1 MLKSS
6 AVVSVKWLA
15 SRMAS
20 KDPCIRILDGSF
32 HMPAAN
38 RDPKAEYT
46 AKHIPGA
53 LFFDINECANQNSP
67 YPHMLPSPEEFEDYV
82 RRMGIKN
89 NSHVIVY
96 DTSEKF
102 GLFSAARVWWTFRVF
117 GHDSVSVL
125 DGGLPKWLSLNQSVT
140 DKVGTFTPSTF
151 IAKYRPE
158 LVKNFNDIND
168 NIENKFSQVV
178 DARPEGRF
186 QGTAPE
192 PRADIKSGHFQ
203 GATNIPFTRILN
215 SETKTILK
223 KEDLLKTFENVNIDL
238 NKPIIAS
245 CGSGVSACCIAL
257 AAYLCDY
264 ENVSVYDG
272 SWTEWAQRIS
282 ADKILSKN

>member
-1 MLKSS
+1 MLKNS

-15 SRMAS
+15 SKIAS

-46 AKHIPGA
+46 AKHVPGS
-53 LFFDINECANQNSP
+53 LFFDINECADQDSP
-67 YPHMLPSPEEFEDYV
+67 YPHMLPSTEDFEDCV

-89 NSHVIVY
+89 DSHVIVY

-125 DGGLPKWLSLNQSVT
+125 DGGLPKWLSMNQPVT
-140 DKVGTFTPSTF
+140 DKVRTFTPSKF
-151 IAKYRPE
+151 IAQHRPE
-158 LVKNFNDIND
+158 LVKNFNDINH
-168 NIENKFSQVV
+168 NMETKFSQVV

-192 PRADIKSGHFQ
+192 PRASKSFQ
-203 GATNIPFTRILN
+203 F
-215 SETKTILK
+215 
-223 KEDLLKTFENVNIDL
+223 F
-238 NKPIIAS
+238 
-245 CGSGVSACCIAL
+245 
-257 AAYLCDY
+257 
-264 ENVSVYDG
+264 
-272 SWTEWAQRIS
+272 
-282 ADKILSKN
+282 

>member
-1 MLKSS
+1 MLKNS

-15 SRMAS
+15 SRIAS

-38 RDPKAEYT
+38 RDQKAEY
-46 AKHIPGA
+46 AVKHIPGA
-53 LFFDINECANQNSP
+53 LFFDVNECVDQNSP

-89 NSHVIVY
+89 DSHVIVY

-117 GHDSVSVL
+117 GHDFVSVL

-140 DKVGTFTPSTF
+140 DKVETFPPSKF
-151 IAKYRPE
+151 IARYRPE

-168 NIENKFSQVV
+168 NIESKLSQVV
-178 DARPEGRF
+178 DARSKGRF

-192 PRADIKSGHFQ
+192 PRISNQVIFKVQPIFLLLVFW
-203 GATNIPFTRILN
+203 TV
-215 SETKTILK
+215 KLK
-223 KEDLLKTFENVNIDL
+223 
-238 NKPIIAS
+238 P
-245 CGSGVSACCIAL
+245 
-257 AAYLCDY
+257 Y
-264 ENVSVYDG
+264 
-272 SWTEWAQRIS
+272 
-282 ADKILSKN
+282 